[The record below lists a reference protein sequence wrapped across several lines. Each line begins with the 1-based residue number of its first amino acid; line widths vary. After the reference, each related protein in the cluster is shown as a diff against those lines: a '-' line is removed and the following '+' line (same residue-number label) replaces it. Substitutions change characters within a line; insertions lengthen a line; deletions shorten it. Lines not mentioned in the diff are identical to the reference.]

1 MVTEWYRFLPGF
13 IMHFISAVRKTQY
26 TKGGKRKKG
35 SWVGTERN
43 EKGWE
48 IDQKIYYGYFFSH
61 TLTTDIFPFVSA
73 VMEEQAACAMWL
85 TKSPITIK
93 HNVRVCVLMSSRYSW
108 WFQRGNQNDAEQG
121 LMWKQW
127 LAHTCAQMHA
137 CTHTLSNTC
146 LIVIAFQDTL
156 DSYQLGYT
164 ATPFDDSVTVV
175 PDGKNG
181 TWQRVCICVCGW
193 NELFNI
199 RPCKCMEMN
208 NFLISW
214 CYLKVF
220 LFFIFAVSV
229 LLHFSI
235 GVINFKLLCVC
246 M

>member
-48 IDQKIYYGYFFSH
+48 NRQKKSIMVIFF
-61 TLTTDIFPFVSA
+61 LTHWQLIFSPSFQLWWRNRQRALCDSQKAPLQLNTMCVC
-73 VMEEQAACAMWL
+73 VCA
-85 TKSPITIK
+85 
-93 HNVRVCVLMSSRYSW
+93 CVLMSSRYSW
-108 WFQRGNQNDAEQG
+108 WFQRGNQNDAEQD

-127 LAHTCAQMHA
+127 PAHTHAQMHA

-156 DSYQLGYT
+156 DTYQLGYT

-175 PDGKNG
+175 PNGKNG
-181 TWQRVCICVCGW
+181 TWQRVCICVCVA
-193 NELFNI
+193 
-199 RPCKCMEMN
+199 EMSC
-208 NFLISW
+208 LI
-214 CYLKVF
+214 
-220 LFFIFAVSV
+220 
-229 LLHFSI
+229 
-235 GVINFKLLCVC
+235 
-246 M
+246 

>member
-1 MVTEWYRFLPGF
+1 MVSVFARFYYAFYFSGEKNT
-13 IMHFISAVRKTQY
+13 IYKRREK
-26 TKGGKRKKG
+26 KEGKLSGDRKKWKG
-35 SWVGTERN
+35 LRN
-43 EKGWE
+43 RPKNLLWL
-48 IDQKIYYGYFFSH
+48 FFSPH

-127 LAHTCAQMHA
+127 PAHTCAQMHA

-175 PDGKNG
+175 PNGKNG

-199 RPCKCMEMN
+199 RACKCMEMN

-229 LLHFSI
+229 SLHFSI

>member
-1 MVTEWYRFLPGF
+1 MV
-13 IMHFISAVRKTQY
+13 I
-26 TKGGKRKKG
+26 
-35 SWVGTERN
+35 
-43 EKGWE
+43 
-48 IDQKIYYGYFFSH
+48 FFSH

-127 LAHTCAQMHA
+127 PAHTCAQMHA

-229 LLHFSI
+229 SLHFSI

>member
-1 MVTEWYRFLPGF
+1 MVIFFLTHWQLIFSPSF
-13 IMHFISAVRKTQY
+13 QL
-26 TKGGKRKKG
+26 
-35 SWVGTERN
+35 WWRN
-43 EKGWE
+43 RQLALC
-48 IDQKIYYGYFFSH
+48 DSQKAPLQLN
-61 TLTTDIFPFVSA
+61 T
-73 VMEEQAACAMWL
+73 MC
-85 TKSPITIK
+85 
-93 HNVRVCVLMSSRYSW
+93 VCVCSCRAGTAGDFSGEIKMMLSRAWCESS
-108 WFQRGNQNDAEQG
+108 D
-121 LMWKQW
+121 LHTH
-127 LAHTCAQMHA
+127 AHTCAQMHA

-229 LLHFSI
+229 SLHFSI